1 MHSTLPDSRPEWPAY
16 AHIHSNQ
23 CCNGLTTVLLYP
35 SRCYYTS
42 SSFFAILMFSSD
54 SGKANVAASV
64 LCTTGSLD
72 SLAGQA
78 FNGHCEWAPGGGWDS
93 ESDSESDSGAAVG
106 L

>member
-42 SSFFAILMFSSD
+42 SSFFTILMFNSD

-72 SLAGQA
+72 SLAG
-78 FNGHCEWAPGGGWDS
+78 G
-93 ESDSESDSGAAVG
+93 VG
-106 L
+106 